1 MDAELSQYINQ
12 HLPIRGLS
20 AHTIDAYRRDLC
32 WIKTRLNAKSIEH
45 WQDAQV
51 ADLRAL
57 FAEAF
62 RQGHSAKTIARRISA
77 LRRFFEFGRR
87 QWDWQTTAVDT
98 LKAPKSEKR
107 LPKVVEIESISALLD
122 DMAKADDWLS
132 IRDSAMFE
140 LIYSSGLRVSEAAAL
155 RLEDLDIEQGLVRVF
170 GKGQKVR
177 VVPVGR
183 AAVNALE
190 RWLSA
195 RCEITDSN
203 ENTVFLTQKG
213 KPISVRTIQQQLK
226 KRGVEAGIAGLH
238 PHTLRHSFATHLL
251 QSSGQLRAVQELLG
265 HADLSTTQVY
275 THLDYQRLAVVYDQA
290 HPLAKAD

>member
-32 WIKTRLNAKSIEH
+32 WIQARLDAKSINH
-45 WQDAQV
+45 WQDAQIT
-51 ADLRAL
+51 DFRAL

-62 RQGHSAKTIARRISA
+62 RQGHSPKTIARRISA

-87 QWDWQTTAVDT
+87 QWGWQSTAVDT

-107 LPKVVEIESISALLD
+107 LPKVVEVESVSALLD
-122 DMAKADDWLS
+122 DLANADDWIS

-155 RLEDLDIEQGLVRVF
+155 RLEDLDLEQGLVRVF
-170 GKGQKVR
+170 GKGQRVR

-183 AAVNALE
+183 VAVNALE
-190 RWLSA
+190 RWFSA
-195 RCEITDSN
+195 RCAIADSK
-203 ENTVFLTQKG
+203 ETKVFLTQKG

-238 PHTLRHSFATHLL
+238 PHTLRHSFATHML

-290 HPLAKAD
+290 HPLAKTD